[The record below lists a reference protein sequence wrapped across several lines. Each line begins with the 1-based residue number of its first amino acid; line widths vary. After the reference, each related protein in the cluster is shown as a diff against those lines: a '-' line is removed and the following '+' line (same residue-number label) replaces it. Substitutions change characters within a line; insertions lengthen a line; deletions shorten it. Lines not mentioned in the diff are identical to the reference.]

1 MKPGIPWSIK
11 GIESETR
18 EAAKIAARRSGLT
31 LGQWLNHKIQEEA
44 RQAALKAERKQE
56 LENRKNKRKKSKV
69 SSKKKKSS
77 KNGKNKVSKL
87 NNRLDDLTEQL
98 SLLAKQYQETAVNSF
113 VGYEN
118 EDNAVSAMEALI
130 ERIENNE
137 NQTQA
142 SFNAVTTRLEAIDEK
157 IDSVTKNLNQETEDE
172 KDAGYEA
179 LETAVRNIVE
189 HIETSE
195 KRNRDS
201 LASMQERLAEIG
213 KRAENSQNDMAN
225 QTAPAIATLESRIA
239 DLTMQLDQTV
249 KADQNETRSYID
261 EKLGSISEQID
272 AVRHST
278 DAMTKRAEMTA
289 SDVAKKEVY
298 EVEQRVASLIGEA
311 RDVMLQANPAEEN
324 LNLVRQEIESLN
336 QRFDDI
342 KMEAASERDVE
353 GLKLAVEQLATS
365 AANGPDLAPLS
376 AMEQRLSEL
385 THRLD
390 ETSQTDHMAPQFDE
404 LENKIAHLDQQL
416 KQAIESQD
424 DAASFAAL
432 ETQIAVIGDRLN
444 STEEKLGN
452 LATIE
457 QSISKLYNSF
467 EENRAWTQEV
477 ADNAASRMAK
487 QVLEQ
492 GLSPAPIDGSSP
504 ELQALQ
510 QGLEAVKQSSQ
521 AAESHNQETLEAVH
535 ETLEQII
542 TKLTDLEARDAKDAV
557 AQAVAAT
564 SQPAMA
570 QPVMDQ
576 AVMGQAVGQPES
588 GPPEL
593 GQPQVQD
600 SGNNEWQAA
609 VQSHLLED
617 VAVQA
622 PPLPGAQQ
630 QADATQ
636 QGQVSPQEADVSP
649 AFNPGQVPGVVDT
662 QAASPQ
668 LQAQDP
674 FALNVNTP
682 AEENQPAATEPAVAE
697 NDAPLDY
704 IAQARLASQSAAT
717 QSSGAASA
725 LSKGAGFFS
734 EKLSA
739 GKRAVAGAGEEGKKS
754 KSLFSLPFLSKKKEV
769 TAHNDSQ
776 LPQDGNT
783 DPNVAK
789 TASGFAGGF
798 NRKRLVLAGLVLLIA
813 AGTFA
818 VSKMGK
824 KPVEKAQAPSV
835 TAPQTPGPQ
844 KALPKKQTSQILPQD
859 ASGQTVI
866 QKVSYTQPARSTTP
880 GNLTAAQTGM
890 PTESVLEEKSDDPV
904 KAAPVEPVTTNSLPP
919 APPRTQS
926 NINSPLN
933 IQTANPQN
941 TMHNSPPASVE
952 DIVAGGV
959 DLPPKEIGTIE
970 LRQAAAKGDPSA
982 QFVVA
987 SRYIEGRKIKRDFSK
1002 AASWYQKAASNGLA
1016 PAQYRLGT
1024 LFERGNGL
1032 PKDINAARLW
1042 YERAAESG
1050 NVKAMHNL
1058 AVIYASA
1065 KGGKTDYAKAKK
1077 WFEKAASY
1085 GLKDS
1090 QYNLAVIYERG
1101 LSTKR
1106 SQKDA
1111 FINYSLAAA
1120 RGDRDAA
1127 VKAHSLKNYLSKAD
1141 LASASNTLAN
1151 WKPAR
1156 PVKTGNF
1163 VAIKDPKWQ
1172 VASKRPIKRQLKAK
1186 PNLSGKAL
1194 ISNAQTLL
1202 SKLGFNVGT
1211 PDGIMGSRTANAVRL
1226 FQLQNGLQVNGMVS
1240 NELLQQLQART

>member
-18 EAAKIAARRSGLT
+18 EAAKSAARRSGLT
-31 LGQWLNHKIQEEA
+31 LGQWLNNKIQEEA
-44 RQAALKAERKQE
+44 RQAAQKAKREQE
-56 LENRKNKRKKSKV
+56 MENRRNKRKKSKT

-77 KNGKNKVSKL
+77 KGVKTKVGKL
-87 NNRLDDLTEQL
+87 NHRLDDLTEQL
-98 SLLAKQYQETAVNSF
+98 SLLATQYQETAVNSF

-137 NQTQA
+137 SQTQA
-142 SFNAVTTRLEAIDEK
+142 SFDAVTTRLEAIDEK
-157 IDSVTKNLNQETEDE
+157 IDASLNKKDEEDE
-172 KDAGYEA
+172 SEKDSGYEA

-201 LASMQERLAEIG
+201 LASMQDRLAEIG
-213 KRAENSQNDMAN
+213 KKAETSQNDMAS
-225 QTAPAIATLESRIA
+225 QTAPAIATLEARIA
-239 DLTMQLDQTV
+239 DLSLQLDQNLS
-249 KADQNETRSYID
+249 KDQNETRSYID
-261 EKLGSISEQID
+261 EKLGTIGEQID

-278 DAMTKRAEMTA
+278 DAMTRRAEATA

-311 RDVMLQANPAEEN
+311 RDVMLQSSPAEEN
-324 LNLVRQEIESLN
+324 LNLVRDEIESLN

-365 AANGPDLAPLS
+365 AANGPDLTPLN

-385 THRLD
+385 TQRLD
-390 ETSQTDHMAPQFDE
+390 ENVQTDHMAPQLDE
-404 LENKIAHLDQQL
+404 LENKIAHLDDQL

-487 QVLEQ
+487 EVLEQ
-492 GLSPAPIDGSSP
+492 GLAAAPIDGNSP

-521 AAESHNQETLEAVH
+521 AAETHNQETLEAVH

-564 SQPAMA
+564 SQP
-570 QPVMDQ
+570 
-576 AVMGQAVGQPES
+576 VMGQPVAQPEVGQP
-588 GPPEL
+588 
-593 GQPQVQD
+593 QAQD
-600 SGNNEWQAA
+600 MGNNEWQAA
-609 VQSHLLED
+609 VQSHLLD
-617 VAVQA
+617 DAAVQA
-622 PPLPGAQQ
+622 PPLPGAMQE
-630 QADATQ
+630 AHVPA
-636 QGQVSPQEADVSP
+636 QEADISP
-649 AFNPGQVPGVVDT
+649 AFEPGQIPTVAET
-662 QAASPQ
+662 QANPAMA
-668 LQAQDP
+668 QAQDP
-674 FALNVNTP
+674 FALNVNTGVDASQQP
-682 AEENQPAATEPAVAE
+682 VAEPVAAPEPVAAE

-704 IAQARLASQSAAT
+704 IAQARLASQSAAAQT
-717 QSSGAASA
+717 STATNV

-734 EKLSA
+734 DKLTA
-739 GKRAVAGAGEEGKKS
+739 GKRAVANAGDETKKS

-769 TAHNDSQ
+769 KADNDQ
-776 LPQDGNT
+776 QATLEQNVN
-783 DPNVAK
+783 PNSEK
-789 TASGFAGGF
+789 SKIAGGF

-824 KPVEKAQAPSV
+824 KPVEKAQAPAI
-835 TAPQTPGPQ
+835 TAPKTAGPQ
-844 KALPKKQTSQILPQD
+844 KALPKKQTSQVLPQN
-859 ASGQTVI
+859 SNNQSVI
-866 QKVSYTQPARSTTP
+866 QKVSYTAPSQATAPN
-880 GNLTAAQTGM
+880 NLTAAQTGM
-890 PTESVLEEKSDDPV
+890 PTDNVLEGKTDDPIL
-904 KAAPVEPVTTNSLPP
+904 AAPTEPVTTASLPP
-919 APPRTQS
+919 APVHAQS
-926 NINSPLN
+926 NVNSPLN
-933 IQTANPQN
+933 IQKANTQ
-941 TMHNSPPASVE
+941 TIMQNSPPASVE
-952 DIVAGGV
+952 NVAAV
-959 DLPPKEIGTIE
+959 NENLPPKEIGTIE
-970 LRQAAAKGDPSA
+970 LRQAAARGDSSA
-982 QFVVA
+982 QFVIA
-987 SRYIEGRKIKRDFSK
+987 SRYIEGKKVKRDFTK
-1002 AASWYQKAASNGLA
+1002 AASWYQKAASNGLG

-1127 VKAHSLKNYLSKAD
+1127 VKAHSLKNYLSKD
-1141 LASASNTLAN
+1141 ELASASKTLAN

-1156 PVKTGNF
+1156 PVKAGNF
-1163 VAIKDPKWQ
+1163 VAIKDSKWQ
-1172 VASKRPIKRQLKAK
+1172 VASKRPVKRQLKAK

-1194 ISNAQTLL
+1194 VSNAQTLL

>member
-18 EAAKIAARRSGLT
+18 EAAKSAARRSGLT

-44 RQAALKAERKQE
+44 RQAELKREA
-56 LENRKNKRKKSKV
+56 ENRPKSKKKSRV
-69 SSKKKKSS
+69 SAKKKKSA
-77 KNGKNKVSKL
+77 KNTKAKVGKL
-87 NNRLDDLTEQL
+87 NHRLDDLTEQL
-98 SLLAKQYQETAVNSF
+98 SLLATQYQETAVNSF

-137 NQTQA
+137 GQTQA

-157 IDSVTKNLNQETEDE
+157 IEASNNQNAEAE
-172 KDAGYEA
+172 KDSGYEA

-201 LASMQERLAEIG
+201 LNSMQDRLAEIG
-213 KRAENSQNDMAN
+213 KRAEVSKNEQAS
-225 QTAPAIATLESRIA
+225 QTAPAIATLEARIA
-239 DLTMQLDQTV
+239 DLSLQLDQNN
-249 KADQNETRSYID
+249 QSGQHETRSYID
-261 EKLGSISEQID
+261 EKLGTIGEQID

-278 DAMTKRAEMTA
+278 DAMTRRAELTA

-311 RDVMLQANPAEEN
+311 RAVMLESSPAEEN
-324 LNLVRQEIESLN
+324 LNLVRGEIESLN

-365 AANGPDLAPLS
+365 AANGPDLTPLT
-376 AMEQRLSEL
+376 AMEQRLAEL

-390 ETSQTDHMAPQFDE
+390 ENTQTNHMAPQFEE
-404 LENKIAHLDQQL
+404 LENRIVHLDQQL
-416 KQAIESQD
+416 QQAIDSQD

-432 ETQIAVIGDRLN
+432 ETQIAVIGDRLT
-444 STEEKLGN
+444 STEDKLGN

-467 EENRAWTQEV
+467 EDNRAWTQEV

-487 QVLEQ
+487 EVLEQ
-492 GLSPAPIDGSSP
+492 GLAAVPADGNSP

-510 QGLEAVKQSSQ
+510 QGLEAVKQSSH

-542 TKLTDLEARDAKDAV
+542 SKLSDLEARDAKEAV
-557 AQAVAAT
+557 AQAVAA
-564 SQPAMA
+564 SAQPAVA
-570 QPVMDQ
+570 QPVMAQ
-576 AVMGQAVGQPES
+576 AGEQQPLE
-588 GPPEL
+588 
-593 GQPQVQD
+593 QPQVQD
-600 SGNNEWQAA
+600 TGNNEWQAA
-609 VQSHLLED
+609 VQSHLLD
-617 VAVQA
+617 DSAVQA
-622 PPLPGAQQ
+622 PPLPNAVSSELPDHHVTAQQ
-630 QADATQ
+630 
-636 QGQVSPQEADVSP
+636 ADVSP
-649 AFNPGQVPGVVDT
+649 AFEPGQIPDMVQTDPAMVAQQT
-662 QAASPQ
+662 
-668 LQAQDP
+668 QDP
-674 FALNVNTP
+674 FALNANTNAGVDVNQQSAAAPIAEATP
-682 AEENQPAATEPAVAE
+682 TPIEEA
-697 NDAPLDY
+697 APLDY

-717 QSSGAASA
+717 QSSNA

-734 EKLSA
+734 DKLTA
-739 GKRAVAGAGEEGKKS
+739 GKRAVVEAGEEAKKS
-754 KSLFSLPFLSKKKEV
+754 KSLFSLPFLSKKKVEKP
-769 TAHNDSQ
+769 ANDQQAPLEGSI
-776 LPQDGNT
+776 
-783 DPNVAK
+783 DPKAAEK
-789 TASGFAGGF
+789 KAAGGF

-813 AGTFA
+813 AGSFA
-818 VSKMGK
+818 VLKMGK
-824 KPVEKAQAPSV
+824 KPADSV
-835 TAPQTPGPQ
+835 ALATPAITAPKVSGIEKVQ
-844 KALPKKQTSQILPQD
+844 PKKQTSQVLPQQ
-859 ASGQTVI
+859 SKEQTTGQSVI
-866 QKVSYTQPARSTTP
+866 QKVSYTPPSRATVPS
-880 GNLTAAQTGM
+880 NLTAAQTGM
-890 PTESVLEEKSDDPV
+890 PTANVLEGGSNDPV
-904 KAAPVEPVTTNSLPP
+904 VAAPRDPVTTSSLPP
-919 APPRTQS
+919 APVHPKS
-926 NINSPLN
+926 SIDSPLN
-933 IQTANPQN
+933 IQTGNTQTVMQN
-941 TMHNSPPASVE
+941 TPPSSVE
-952 DIVAGGV
+952 STVAANL
-959 DLPPKEIGTIE
+959 DLPPKQIGTIE

-982 QFVVA
+982 QFVIA
-987 SRYIEGRKIKRDFSK
+987 SRFIEGKSVKRDFSQ

-1065 KGGKTDYAKAKK
+1065 KGGKADYAKAKK
-1077 WFEKAASY
+1077 WFEKASAY

-1090 QYNLAVIYERG
+1090 QFNLAVIFERG
-1101 LSTKR
+1101 LATTR

-1111 FINYSLAAA
+1111 FFYYSLAAA

-1127 VKAHSLKNYLSKAD
+1127 VKAHSLKNYISKQDRSEAEKR
-1141 LASASNTLAN
+1141 LAS
-1151 WKPAR
+1151 WKPER
-1156 PVKTGNF
+1156 PVKAGNF

-1172 VASKRPIKRQLKAK
+1172 VASKRQQNPQVKPQVKSK

-1202 SKLGFNVGT
+1202 GKLGFNVGT
-1211 PDGIMGSRTANAVRL
+1211 ADGIMGTRTANAVRL

-1240 NELLQQLQART
+1240 NDLLQQLQART

>member
-18 EAAKIAARRSGLT
+18 EAAKSAARRSGLT

-44 RQAALKAERKQE
+44 RQGELKREAE
-56 LENRKNKRKKSKV
+56 KRQKTKKKSRG
-69 SSKKKKSS
+69 SAKKKKAT
-77 KNGKNKVSKL
+77 KNTKTKVGKL
-87 NNRLDDLTEQL
+87 NHRLDDLTEQL
-98 SLLAKQYQETAVNSF
+98 SLLATQYQETAVNSF

-118 EDNAVSAMEALI
+118 EDSAVSAMEALI

-137 NQTQA
+137 GQTQA
-142 SFNAVTTRLEAIDEK
+142 SFDAVTTRLEAIDEK
-157 IDSVTKNLNQETEDE
+157 IEASNSQAVEAE
-172 KDAGYEA
+172 KDSGYEA

-201 LASMQERLAEIG
+201 LNSMQDRLADIA
-213 KRAENSQNDMAN
+213 KRAEVSKNEQAS
-225 QTAPAIATLESRIA
+225 QTAPAIATLEARIA
-239 DLTMQLDQTV
+239 DLSLQLDQNN
-249 KADQNETRSYID
+249 QSGQRETRSYID
-261 EKLGSISEQID
+261 EKLGTIGEQID

-278 DAMTKRAEMTA
+278 DAMTRRAELTA

-311 RDVMLQANPAEEN
+311 RAVMLESNPAEEN
-324 LNLVRQEIESLN
+324 LNLVRGEIESLN

-365 AANGPDLAPLS
+365 AANGPDLTPLT
-376 AMEQRLSEL
+376 AMEQRLAEL
-385 THRLD
+385 TQRLD
-390 ETSQTDHMAPQFDE
+390 ENAQTDHMAPQFEE
-404 LENKIAHLDQQL
+404 LENRIVYLDQQL
-416 KQAIESQD
+416 QQAIDSQD

-432 ETQIAVIGDRLN
+432 ETQIAVIGDRLT
-444 STEEKLGN
+444 STEDKLGN

-467 EENRAWTQEV
+467 EDNRAWTQEV

-487 QVLEQ
+487 EILEQ
-492 GLSPAPIDGSSP
+492 GLTAVPVDGNSP

-510 QGLEAVKQSSQ
+510 QGLEAVKQSSH

-542 TKLTDLEARDAKDAV
+542 TKLSDLEARDAKDAV
-557 AQAVAAT
+557 AQAVAA
-564 SQPAMA
+564 SAQPAVA
-570 QPVMDQ
+570 QPM
-576 AVMGQAVGQPES
+576 QPL
-588 GPPEL
+588 PE
-593 GQPQVQD
+593 QPQVQD
-600 SGNNEWQAA
+600 ANNAQGVDNNEWQAA
-609 VQSHLLED
+609 VQSHLLD
-617 VAVQA
+617 DSAVQA
-622 PPLPGAQQ
+622 PPLPTSIPNELPDHHVTAQQ
-630 QADATQ
+630 
-636 QGQVSPQEADVSP
+636 ADVSP
-649 AFNPGQVPGVVDT
+649 AFEPGQIPDMVQTDPAMTV
-662 QAASPQ
+662 Q
-668 LQAQDP
+668 QAQDP
-674 FALNVNTP
+674 FALNANAGVDVNVDLNQQSAAAPVTEATLAP
-682 AEENQPAATEPAVAE
+682 VEEA
-697 NDAPLDY
+697 APLDY

-717 QSSGAASA
+717 QSSNA

-734 EKLSA
+734 DKLTA
-739 GKRAVAGAGEEGKKS
+739 GKRAVAEVGSEAKKS
-754 KSLFSLPFLSKKKEV
+754 KSLFSLPFLSKKKVEKP
-769 TAHNDSQ
+769 ANDQQAPLEGSI
-776 LPQDGNT
+776 
-783 DPNVAK
+783 DPKAAEK
-789 TASGFAGGF
+789 KAAGGF

-813 AGTFA
+813 AGSFA
-818 VSKMGK
+818 VLKMGK
-824 KPVEKAQAPSV
+824 KPADNAALATPTITAPKVPGVEKVQ
-835 TAPQTPGPQ
+835 
-844 KALPKKQTSQILPQD
+844 PKKQTSQVLPQQ
-859 ASGQTVI
+859 SKGQATGQSVI
-866 QKVSYTQPARSTTP
+866 QKVSYTPPSRATVPS
-880 GNLTAAQTGM
+880 NLTAAQTGM
-890 PTESVLEEKSDDPV
+890 PTANVLEGRSDDPV
-904 KAAPVEPVTTNSLPP
+904 VAAPRDPVTTSSLPP
-919 APPRTQS
+919 APVHQKS
-926 NINSPLN
+926 SIDSPLN
-933 IQTANPQN
+933 IQTGNTQTVMQN
-941 TMHNSPPASVE
+941 TPPSSVE
-952 DIVAGGV
+952 NIVAGNI
-959 DLPPKEIGTIE
+959 DLPPKQIGTIE

-982 QFVVA
+982 QFVIA
-987 SRYIEGRKIKRDFSK
+987 SRFIEGKSVKRDFSQ

-1065 KGGKTDYAKAKK
+1065 KGGKADYAKAKK
-1077 WFEKAASY
+1077 WFEKASAY

-1090 QYNLAVIYERG
+1090 QFNLAVIFERG
-1101 LSTKR
+1101 LATTR

-1111 FINYSLAAA
+1111 FFYYSLAAA

-1127 VKAHSLKNYLSKAD
+1127 VKAHSLKNYISKQDRSEAEKR
-1141 LASASNTLAN
+1141 LAS

-1156 PVKTGNF
+1156 PVKAGNF

-1172 VASKRPIKRQLKAK
+1172 VASKRQVKPQVKAK
-1186 PNLSGKAL
+1186 PNLSGKVL
-1194 ISNAQTLL
+1194 ISNAQMLL
-1202 SKLGFNVGT
+1202 GKLGFNVGT
-1211 PDGIMGSRTANAVRL
+1211 ADGIMGTRTANAVRL